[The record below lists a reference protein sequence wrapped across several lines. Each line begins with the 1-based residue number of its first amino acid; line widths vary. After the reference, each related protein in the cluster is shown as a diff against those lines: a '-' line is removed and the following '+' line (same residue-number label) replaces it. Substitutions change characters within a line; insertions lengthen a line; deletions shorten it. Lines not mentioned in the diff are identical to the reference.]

1 MNHQSKTIIKEFQ
14 EKEFE
19 IYLEWD
25 SKNKWTI
32 TLIIFTDFINDNIFV
47 EDYED
52 LDNAIEAVYKK
63 YQDEYS

>member
-25 SKNKWTI
+25 SKHKWTVTI
-32 TLIIFTDFINDNIFV
+32 IIFTDFINDNIFV

-52 LDNAIEAVYKK
+52 LDNAIEAVHKK
-63 YQDEYS
+63 YKDEYS